1 MWGQTCPPASGVA
14 LQVLG
19 SGGPIADDAR
29 ASSAYLVW
37 HDGRAR
43 VLVDIGGGAV
53 LRYAESGAQFTDL
66 DAVLL
71 SHLHADH
78 SADLPALLKSGYFSH
93 RERPLVLA
101 GPAAGG
107 NARVSFPGM
116 DDFVEAL
123 LNAERGAYAYLDGY
137 LDGSDGMPELRVHTL
152 DSRVGSA
159 ASGEVELA
167 IQALDGIDRELT
179 ITAVAVPHGPVP
191 ALAWRVEVAGRSL
204 VFAGDQNGMRGDLV
218 RLAQG
223 ADLLVLHMP
232 IGQKAG
238 SAARALHAG
247 PMVLGKTAARAQV
260 GQLVLSHFMAR
271 SLSALADN
279 VAAVAASYEGPIT
292 VADDLACL
300 PLH

>member
-1 MWGQTCPPASGVA
+1 MA

-29 ASSAYLVW
+29 ASSSYLVW

-53 LRYAESGAQFTDL
+53 LRLAESGAQFTDL

-93 RERPLVLA
+93 RERSLVLA

-107 NARVSFPGM
+107 NARVSFPGT

-123 LNAERGAYAYLDGY
+123 LSSERGAYAYLDGY

-159 ASGEVELA
+159 TVGDGDVPIQTLDALESG
-167 IQALDGIDRELT
+167 LT
-179 ITAVAVPHGPVP
+179 ITAVGVPHGPVP

-204 VFAGDQNGMRGDLV
+204 VFAGDQNGTRGDLV
-218 RLAQG
+218 RLAEG

-232 IGQKAG
+232 IGEKAG
-238 SAARALHAG
+238 SAARALHAE
-247 PMVLGKTAARAQV
+247 PAVLGETAAQAQV

-271 SLSALADN
+271 SLSALGDN
-279 VAAVAASYEGPIT
+279 VAAVAARYEGPIT
-292 VADDLACL
+292 VAEDLVCL
-300 PLH
+300 PLQ